1 MKEKGWLLGGE
12 NSGHL
17 LCLDKHTTGDS
28 IVAALAVLR
37 ALNGQKTTL
46 AQAAAAVTLF
56 PQRLINV
63 RMPKGFDWK
72 GSMAIRAAEAD
83 ARTALGSSG
92 RILLRPSGTEPV
104 LRVMVE
110 AADRPT
116 ADTCARVADS
126 ISATLWPPPTDGPR
140 RLSSL

>member
-1 MKEKGWLLGGE
+1 
-12 NSGHL
+12 
-17 LCLDKHTTGDS
+17 
-28 IVAALAVLR
+28 VLR

-110 AADRPT
+110 ATDRPT
-116 ADTCARVADS
+116 ADTCAQRVADS
-126 ISATLWPPPTDGPR
+126 ISATFAAAAD
-140 RLSSL
+140 